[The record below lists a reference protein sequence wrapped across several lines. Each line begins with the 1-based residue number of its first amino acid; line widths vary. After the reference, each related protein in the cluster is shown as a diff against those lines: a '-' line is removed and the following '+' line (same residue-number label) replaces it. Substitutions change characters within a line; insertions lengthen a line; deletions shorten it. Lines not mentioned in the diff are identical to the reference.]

1 MTIPSLTQ
9 SHQTVT
15 QFDLVR
21 HVSLSNQID
30 SLKSEHAE
38 LERQLIASLSNGANK
53 VEPGNHTAQLKTSER
68 RNVAWKDVVIRLKG
82 SGYVSRILSCTKPK
96 TFLKLVVR

>member
-15 QFDLVR
+15 QFDLKR

-30 SLKSEHAE
+30 ALKRE
-38 LERQLIASLSNGANK
+38 LSKLEQTLLTSLSGGAE
-53 VEPGNHTAQLKTSER
+53 VEPGSHTAQLKTTQR
-68 RNVAWKDVVIRLKG
+68 RNVSWKNVVIRLKD
-82 SGYVSRILSCTKPK
+82 SGYVSQVLSHTKPK
-96 TFLKLVVR
+96 TSTKLVVR

>member
-15 QFDLVR
+15 QFDLKR

-30 SLKSEHAE
+30 ALKQELSE
-38 LERQLIASLSNGANK
+38 LEQTLLTSLSGGAE
-53 VEPGNHTAQLKTSER
+53 VEPGSHTAQLKTTQR
-68 RNVAWKDVVIRLKG
+68 RNVSWKNVVIRLKG
-82 SGYVSRILSCTKPK
+82 SGYVSQVLSHTKPK
-96 TFLKLVVR
+96 TYTKLVVR

>member
-15 QFDLVR
+15 QFDLKR

-30 SLKSEHAE
+30 ALKRELSE
-38 LERQLIASLSNGANK
+38 LEQTLIR
-53 VEPGNHTAQLKTSER
+53 VP
-68 RNVAWKDVVIRLKG
+68 
-82 SGYVSRILSCTKPK
+82 
-96 TFLKLVVR
+96 F

>member
-15 QFDLVR
+15 QFDLKR

-30 SLKSEHAE
+30 ALKREHAE
-38 LERQLIASLSNGANK
+38 LEQTLTASLARGAE
-53 VEPGNHTAQLKTSER
+53 VEPGSHTAQLKTTQR
-68 RNVAWKDVVIRLKG
+68 RNVSWENVVIRLKG
-82 SGYVSRILSCTKPK
+82 SGYVSQVLSHTKPK

>member
-15 QFDLVR
+15 QFDLKR

-30 SLKSEHAE
+30 ALKQERAE
-38 LERQLIASLSNGANK
+38 LEQTLLTSLSAGAE
-53 VEPGNHTAQLKTSER
+53 VEPGSHTAQLKTTQR
-68 RNVAWKDVVIRLKG
+68 RNVSWKNVVIRLKG
-82 SGYVSRILSCTKPK
+82 SGYVSQVLSHTKPK
-96 TFLKLVVR
+96 TYTKLVVR

>member
-15 QFDLVR
+15 QFDLKR

-30 SLKSEHAE
+30 ALKQEHAL
-38 LERQLIASLSNGANK
+38 LEQKLIASLSSGAE
-53 VEPGNHTAQLKTSER
+53 VEPGAHTAQLKTTQR
-68 RNVAWKDVVIRLKG
+68 RNVSWKNVVIRLKG
-82 SGYVSRILSCTKPK
+82 SGYVNQVLSHTKPK

>member
-15 QFDLVR
+15 QFDLKR

-30 SLKSEHAE
+30 ALKRELSE
-38 LERQLIASLSNGANK
+38 LEQTLLTSLSGGAE
-53 VEPGNHTAQLKTSER
+53 VEPGSHTAQLKTTQR
-68 RNVAWKDVVIRLKG
+68 RNVSWKNVVIRLKG
-82 SGYVSRILSCTKPK
+82 SGYVSQVLSHTKPK

>member
-15 QFDLVR
+15 QFDLKR

-30 SLKSEHAE
+30 ALKQERSE
-38 LERQLIASLSNGANK
+38 LEQTLTASLSRGAE
-53 VEPGNHTAQLKTSER
+53 VEPGSHTAQLKTTQR
-68 RNVAWKDVVIRLKG
+68 RNVSWKNVVIRLKG
-82 SGYVSRILSCTKPK
+82 SGYVRQVLSHTKPK
-96 TFLKLVVR
+96 TYIKLAVR

>member
-15 QFDLVR
+15 QFDLKR

-30 SLKSEHAE
+30 ALKQELSE
-38 LERQLIASLSNGANK
+38 LEQTLTASLSNGAE
-53 VEPGNHTAQLKTSER
+53 VEPGSHTAQRKTTQR
-68 RNVAWKDVVIRLKG
+68 RNVSWKNVVIRLKG
-82 SGYVSRILSCTKPK
+82 SGYVSQVLSHTKPK
-96 TFLKLVVR
+96 TFLKLAVR

>member
-1 MTIPSLTQ
+1 MTISSLTQ

-15 QFDLVR
+15 QFDLKR

-30 SLKSEHAE
+30 ALKREHAE
-38 LERQLIASLSNGANK
+38 LEHQLTTALDSGAV

-68 RNVAWKDVVIRLKG
+68 RNVSWKSVVERLKG
-82 SGYVSRILSCTKPK
+82 SGYVSQVLSHTKPK
-96 TFLKLVVR
+96 TYIKLAVR

>member
-15 QFDLVR
+15 QFDLKR

-30 SLKSEHAE
+30 ALRRELSE
-38 LERQLIASLSNGANK
+38 LEQTLTASLSKGAE
-53 VEPGNHTAQLKTSER
+53 VEPGRHTAQLKTTQR
-68 RNVAWKDVVIRLKG
+68 RNVSWKNVVIRLKG
-82 SGYVSRILSCTKPK
+82 SGYVSQVLSHTKPK

>member
-15 QFDLVR
+15 QFDLKR

-30 SLKSEHAE
+30 ALRREHAE
-38 LERQLIASLSNGANK
+38 LEQTLTASLSNGAE
-53 VEPGNHTAQLKTSER
+53 VEPGSHRAQLKTTQR
-68 RNVAWKDVVIRLKG
+68 RNVSWKNVVIRLKG
-82 SGYVSRILSCTKPK
+82 SGYVSQVLSHTKPK
-96 TFLKLVVR
+96 TYTKLVVR

>member
-15 QFDLVR
+15 QFDLKR
-21 HVSLSNQID
+21 HVSLSNQIEILKREH
-30 SLKSEHAE
+30 SL
-38 LERQLIASLSNGANK
+38 LEQKLITSLSSGAE
-53 VEPGNHTAQLKTSER
+53 VEPGAHTAQLKTNQR

-82 SGYVSRILSCTKPK
+82 SGYVSQVLSHTKPK

>member
-15 QFDLVR
+15 QFDLKR

-30 SLKSEHAE
+30 ALRREHAL
-38 LERQLIASLSNGANK
+38 LEQTLIASLSNGAD
-53 VEPGNHTAQLKTSER
+53 VEPGAHTAQLKTSER
-68 RNVAWKDVVIRLKG
+68 RNVSWKNVVTRLKG
-82 SGYVSRILSCTKPK
+82 SGYASRILSCTKP
-96 TFLKLVVR
+96 TTYTKLVVR

>member
-1 MTIPSLTQ
+1 MTINSLPQ
-9 SHQTVT
+9 SQTIT

-21 HVSLSNQID
+21 HVSLSNQIEA
-30 SLKSEHAE
+30 LKAEQSE
-38 LERQLIASLSNGANK
+38 LERQLIASLSNGAE

>member
-1 MTIPSLTQ
+1 MTIPSLSQ

-15 QFDLVR
+15 QFDLKR

-30 SLKSEHAE
+30 ALKQERVE
-38 LERQLIASLSNGANK
+38 LEETLLTSLSGGAE
-53 VEPGNHTAQLKTSER
+53 VEPGSHTAQLKTTQR
-68 RNVAWKDVVIRLKG
+68 RNVSWKNVVIRLKG
-82 SGYVSRILSCTKPK
+82 SGYVSQVLSHTKPK

>member
-15 QFDLVR
+15 QFDLKR
-21 HVSLSNQID
+21 HVSLNNQID
-30 SLKSEHAE
+30 ALKQELSE
-38 LERQLIASLSNGANK
+38 LEQTLLTSLSGGAE
-53 VEPGNHTAQLKTSER
+53 VEPGSHTAHLKTTQR
-68 RNVAWKDVVIRLKG
+68 RNASWKNVVIRLKG
-82 SGYVSRILSCTKPK
+82 SGYVSQVLSHTKPK

>member
-15 QFDLVR
+15 QFDLKR

-30 SLKSEHAE
+30 ALKRELSE
-38 LERQLIASLSNGANK
+38 LEHTPLTSPFPVVPKSSQEATQRNSITPRDGMS
-53 VEPGNHTAQLKTSER
+53 PGKT
-68 RNVAWKDVVIRLKG
+68 W
-82 SGYVSRILSCTKPK
+82 
-96 TFLKLVVR
+96 

>member
-1 MTIPSLTQ
+1 MTISSLTQ

-15 QFDLVR
+15 QFDLKR

-30 SLKSEHAE
+30 ALRRELSE
-38 LERQLIASLSNGANK
+38 LEQTLITSLSRGAE
-53 VEPGNHTAQLKTSER
+53 VEPGSHTAQLKTTQR
-68 RNVAWKDVVIRLKG
+68 RNVSWKNVVIRLKG
-82 SGYVSRILSCTKPK
+82 SGYVSQVLSHTKPK